1 MIFSHN
7 YIPGGYRRSELK
19 GYIQHQKYIYKTL
32 YIAERKDMSIFK
44 DSFMDR
50 LYKNGLLKE
59 SIYLSYYEKLKG
71 MFEDFDFLDHLT
83 DEQLY
88 YAVYILKKD
97 LFDVEIKKYL
107 RDERKSNLE
116 QIMSKINEIQTPN
129 DLIMEMIYY
138 DVEKSKRESTSPIN
152 AIQQLLDNFKVFN
165 EVIFIPGNYKQLPF
179 LLAFSEKY
187 LKDKNIEILLKNNP
201 VDEEPGYVDIDFFE
215 EHADPSRYKFH
226 VYSSTSYGIDLSD
239 KSLRWIL
246 PDENENSKLVVGLD
260 ENMMLTLDGA
270 IFSYYILSK
279 VENAKAQ
286 RYTNVYINSSKKIP
300 FAIAHV
306 RGGSVVNDRYSGVE
320 RTIGS
325 LYHYHIMGY
334 KGHYMNFYSNT
345 YDPDK
350 FMEFDIKSTS
360 LSQILLEKDE
370 NLSKAIRRFLSEVD
384 ATYIN
389 SYYSLDDLSKT
400 EYIPEQSRNAVLVRG
415 VHFRNTSKVNINPIL
430 AQDFDNDLL
439 HVRDMIKDG
448 FLKKD
453 GLYFNFLYFATPNIV
468 RWYNELRNKSEKLN
482 FKNFFIDYVHEDNFT
497 TFPLYNKASIEC
509 TKDGKISIHHKKL
522 GSGTLTINGMDLKW
536 HDEDVNSTDQDK
548 DVIVFTPFMNNEKLS
563 REKVDFMHFTMEVG
577 HERYN
582 VVLVNNKIT
591 CIRRGAVK
599 QPSLGVV
606 VSLSGKAF
614 SEFAKAVDVS
624 ETEEGYFKVGNYDIS
639 VNLNDNKSCLWAFG
653 GGSLLVQDGENL
665 VENPNKAFKSFA
677 KEGWFHPLSMQTQ
690 ETQVQEWVRG
700 PRTIVG
706 TDKNDGFFAFT
717 FSGRTK
723 ESRGIRFDEAVEILK
738 NEIGDLKDVM
748 NLDGGA
754 SSCLGLIYKNEF
766 FEVSYPCASDD
777 TSAGLVRPVN
787 SAIFV
792 TKKVDI

>member
-19 GYIQHQKYIYKTL
+19 GYIQHQKYIYKAL
-32 YIAERKDMSIFK
+32 YIAKGKGMSIFK
-44 DSFMDR
+44 DSFMDH
-50 LYKNGLLKE
+50 LYEKGLLKE
-59 SIYLSYYEKLKG
+59 SVYLSYYEKLRG

-97 LFDVEIKKYL
+97 LFDVKIKKYL
-107 RDERKSNLE
+107 RNKRKSDLE
-116 QIMSKINEIQTPN
+116 QIMSKVDEFQTPD

-138 DVEKSKRESTSPIN
+138 DVEKDKRESTSPIN
-152 AIQQLLDNFKVFN
+152 SIKQLLDDFKVFD
-165 EVIFIPGNYKQLPF
+165 EVIFIPGNYKQLPS

-187 LKDKNIEILLKNNP
+187 LKNKSVEILLKNDP
-201 VDEEPGYVDIDFFE
+201 VDGEPGYIDIEFFE
-215 EHADPSRYKFH
+215 KHADPSRYKFH
-226 VYSSTSYGIDLSD
+226 VYSSTSYGIDLTD
-239 KSLRWIL
+239 KSLQWVL
-246 PDENENSKLVVGLD
+246 PAENRNSKVVVGLD

-270 IFSYYILSK
+270 LFSYYILSK
-279 VENAKAQ
+279 VESVKAR
-286 RYTNVYINSSKKIP
+286 RYTNLYMNSSKTIP
-300 FAIAHV
+300 FAITHV
-306 RGGSVVNDRYSGVE
+306 EGGSVITDRYSGVE

-325 LYHYHIMGY
+325 LYHYHVRGY
-334 KGHYMNFYSNT
+334 KGHYMNFYSIT
-345 YDPDK
+345 YDPDS
-350 FMEFDIKSTS
+350 FMEFDIKSS
-360 LSQILLEKDE
+360 SFSQILLEKDE
-370 NLSKAIRRFLSEVD
+370 NLSKVMKQFLSELD

-389 SYYSLDDLSKT
+389 SYYSLDNLSKT
-400 EYIPEQSRNAVLVRG
+400 EYIPEQSQNAVLVRG
-415 VHFRNTSKVNINPIL
+415 IHFKNTSKVNILPTL
-430 AQDFDNDLL
+430 AQDFNSDLL
-439 HVRDMIKDG
+439 YVRDMLKKG
-448 FLKKD
+448 FLKES
-453 GLYFNFLYFATPNIV
+453 GLYFNFLYFATPNII
-468 RWYNELRNKSEKLN
+468 RLYNELRDENERLN
-482 FKNFFIDYVHEDNFT
+482 FENFFVDYIHEDNFT

-509 TKDGKISIHHKKL
+509 TNDGKISIHRKKL
-522 GSGTLTINGMDLKW
+522 GGGTLAINGIDLKW

-548 DVIVFTPFMNNEKLS
+548 DIVIFTPYMDNEKLS
-563 REKVDFMHFTMEVG
+563 KEKIDFMHFTMEVG

-582 VVLVNNKIT
+582 IVLVNNKIV

-606 VSLSGKAF
+606 VSLNGKMF
-614 SEFAKAVDVS
+614 SEFAKVVDVS
-624 ETEEGYFKVGNYDIS
+624 EIEDGYFKVGNYDIS
-639 VNLNDNKSCLWAFG
+639 VNLNDDKNCLWAFG
-653 GGSLLVQDGENL
+653 GGSLLVQNGKNL
-665 VENPNKAFKSFA
+665 VENSNKAFKSFA

-700 PRTIVG
+700 PRTLVG
-706 TDKNDGFFAFT
+706 TDKNGGFFAFT

-723 ESRGIRFDEAVEILK
+723 ESKGIRFDEAVEILK

-766 FEVSYPCASDD
+766 FEISYPCASDD